1 MKFERNEKE
10 INEYIKNIRETI
22 ANIID
27 AETKSEREHLVEDAI
42 GYLDELEEE
51 VSNHFDDVTDLINDW
66 SDIEDVIDN
75 INCGVGRIESIIN
88 KY

>member
-10 INEYIKNIRETI
+10 INEYIKNIREAI
-22 ANIID
+22 SNIMD

-51 VSNHFDDVTDLINDW
+51 VSNHFDDVTELVNDW
-66 SDIEDVIDN
+66 DDLAEAIGN
-75 INCGVGRIESIIN
+75 ITFDASRIERIID

>member
-1 MKFERNEKE
+1 MKFKKNEKE

-22 ANIID
+22 SNIMD

-42 GYLDELEEE
+42 DYLDELEGE
-51 VSNHFDDVTDLINDW
+51 VSNHFDDVIELENDW
-66 SDIEDVIDN
+66 YDMTETIDN
-75 INCGVGRIESIIN
+75 VVSEAKKLESIIN

>member
-1 MKFERNEKE
+1 MKFKKNEKE

-22 ANIID
+22 SNIMD

-42 GYLDELEEE
+42 DYLDELEEE
-51 VSNHFDDVTDLINDW
+51 VSNHFDDVIELENDW
-66 SDIEDVIDN
+66 YDMTETIDN
-75 INCGVGRIESIIN
+75 VVSEAKKLESIIN